1 MPNCKTI
8 AICNQKGGVGKTTTA
23 VNLGVGL
30 AMQGKKVL
38 LVDADPQ
45 GDLTTCLG
53 WQDTDSLPQTISNKL
68 SAVMREEQQ
77 DPFSG
82 ILSHE
87 EKVDLVPSNLDLSA
101 LEMSLVTAMSRESVM
116 KNYLSQVKDRYDY
129 VLIDCMPSLGTM
141 IVEHISYDTIEGEYD
156 SSIFTAEKAT
166 QSFDKAFLAK
176 KAIQDYVFTDGSAD
190 KSIERKFA
198 EDLDAADEVCVYAKL
213 PRTFQIPTP
222 VGNYSPDWAIAFYE
236 GKVKHI
242 FFIAETKGTMESLE
256 LRPIEQAKIS
266 CAKKLFNEMST
277 SNVVYH
283 DVDSYQSLLNIMNSI

>member
-23 VNLGVGL
+23 VNLGIGL

-53 WQDTDSLPQTISNKL
+53 WQDTDSLQQTLSNKL

-129 VLIDCMPSLGTM
+129 VLIDCMPSLGM
-141 IVEHISYDTIEGEYD
+141 ITLNFQNSGNIKKHIKGDCPHHVGCFNRPHVLSADTNLIGKLLLRK
-156 SSIFTAEKAT
+156 SLALSIIRNCISKI
-166 QSFDKAFLAK
+166 SVSLGIIKAF
-176 KAIQDYVFTDGSAD
+176 FTGF
-190 KSIERKFA
+190 RHFMH
-198 EDLDAADEVCVYAKL
+198 
-213 PRTFQIPTP
+213 P
-222 VGNYSPDWAIAFYE
+222 
-236 GKVKHI
+236 
-242 FFIAETKGTMESLE
+242 
-256 LRPIEQAKIS
+256 
-266 CAKKLFNEMST
+266 
-277 SNVVYH
+277 
-283 DVDSYQSLLNIMNSI
+283 

>member
-53 WQDTDSLPQTISNKL
+53 WQDTDSLPQTLSNKL

-129 VLIDCMPSLGTM
+129 VLIDCMPSLGM
-141 IVEHISYDTIEGEYD
+141 IPKERAIGMLFVE
-156 SSIFTAEKAT
+156 
-166 QSFDKAFLAK
+166 
-176 KAIQDYVFTDGSAD
+176 DYQMN
-190 KSIERKFA
+190 IERHPII
-198 EDLDAADEVCVYAKL
+198 LKL
-213 PRTFQIPTP
+213 LP
-222 VGNYSPDWAIAFYE
+222 
-236 GKVKHI
+236 KV
-242 FFIAETKGTMESLE
+242 S
-256 LRPIEQAKIS
+256 
-266 CAKKLFNEMST
+266 KLSMSNLEMST
-277 SNVVYH
+277 LTH
-283 DVDSYQSLLNIMNSI
+283 